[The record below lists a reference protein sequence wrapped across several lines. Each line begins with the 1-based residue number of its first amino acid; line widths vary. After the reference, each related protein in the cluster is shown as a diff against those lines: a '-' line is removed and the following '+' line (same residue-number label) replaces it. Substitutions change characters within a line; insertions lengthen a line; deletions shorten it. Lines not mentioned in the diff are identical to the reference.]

1 MARPIKEGLDYFTLD
16 CHFDDKVELVIAEFG
31 MTGLGILIRL
41 FQKIYSDNGYYCCW
55 NDDVALLFSQKNGLS
70 GNVVPEVISACIRR
84 GVFDCGMY
92 QHYSI
97 LTSKGIQTRYL
108 EASKRRTSL
117 NLKND
122 YLLIDIPSN
131 KVNVDNNSINV
142 DINSK
147 KDSNNT
153 QSKVN
158 KSKSNKS
165 KSNKSKSNKSKS
177 NCSSAA
183 AHREIL
189 NKEYSEK
196 DKTELYFNTQLTVA
210 EYDYLYH
217 HIAESEFDNYI
228 SRIQNYSKCKS
239 RFETILKWA
248 IDDGNYHD

>member
-55 NDDVALLFSQKNGLS
+55 NDDVALLFSQRNGVG
-70 GNVVPEVISACIRR
+70 GNVVSEVISACLRR

-92 QHYSI
+92 KHCSI

-117 NLKND
+117 NLNND

-131 KVNVDNNSINV
+131 QVNADNNSVNV
-142 DINSK
+142 DINSNN
-147 KDSNNT
+147 DSNNP
-153 QSKVN
+153 QSKVKKSKAD
-158 KSKSNKS
+158 KSKSNNSITATCRKALEE
-165 KSNKSKSNKSKS
+165 K
-177 NCSSAA
+177 
-183 AHREIL
+183 
-189 NKEYSEK
+189 YSEK
-196 DKTELYFNTQLTVA
+196 DRTELYPFNTLFTVA

-217 HIAESEFDNYI
+217 HIDEFAFENYMI
-228 SRIQNYSKCKS
+228 KIQNYDKCESK
-239 RFETILKWA
+239 FETILQWA
-248 IDDGNYHD
+248 IADGNYL